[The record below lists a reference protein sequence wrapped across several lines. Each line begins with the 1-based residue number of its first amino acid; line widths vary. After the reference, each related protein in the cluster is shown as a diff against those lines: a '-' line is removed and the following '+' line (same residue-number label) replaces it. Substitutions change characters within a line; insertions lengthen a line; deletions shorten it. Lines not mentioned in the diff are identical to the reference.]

1 MGEQKLVPS
10 RREPAPTSQ
19 DLRPPDPDR
28 IGPGSASTAWV
39 RQPAPSWA
47 GPSREARGRSEAGR
61 PGRPPVHRAQDWL
74 RFGRHRRGRASA
86 RIWAGLSREA
96 RGAGGAGAGLGWG
109 LASGWR
115 WGCCCWADLRDL
127 SLGPRDGQCAGG
139 RESPAP
145 QQEVSLGRRG
155 RLRRQTS

>member
-19 DLRPPDPDR
+19 DLRPPAPDR
-28 IGPGSASTAWV
+28 IGPGSAGTALV
-39 RQPAPSWA
+39 GQPAPSWA

-61 PGRPPVHRAQDWL
+61 PGRLPVHRAQDWL
-74 RFGRHRRGRASA
+74 RFGRRSRGRASA

-96 RGAGGAGAGLGWG
+96 RGAGGAGLGRGSAW
-109 LASGWR
+109 GWR
-115 WGCCCWADLRDL
+115 WGCCSWADLRDL
-127 SLGPRDGQCAGG
+127 SLGPRDGQRAGG

-145 QQEVSLGRRG
+145 QQEVSLGGRG
-155 RLRRQTS
+155 RLRRQMS